1 MLVDEEPQ
9 ISPTLA
15 IFFEGCNL
23 GCRFCMAYEHT
34 RSADGLSR
42 GPQTADRDLCRDL
55 CDVFTQAGQMQVRTV
70 SLLGGEPS
78 LYLDE
83 ARAAWMTTRRNGAV
97 VPPVVLNSNM
107 LLDPDDIRR
116 RCDFVSFYV
125 ADLKFGN
132 DACAQAL
139 TSRPARLG
147 KYRKG
152 QRERGYFETVTSAI
166 QTAASQPASQVIIR
180 HLPVPGHVQCCTIPA
195 LEWVE
200 RSMPDTEVHL
210 MMDYY
215 PNGRSGMP
223 DVERTLT
230 RGETTAVLDAAGR
243 LRVRQI
249 PPSRPRAQTR
259 EGADMPTLSPSS
271 VIIREDGR
279 VLIPDLPRELGFLVE
294 ELCPET
300 AGISPSPGR
309 ARPNRGSVAGDLRPG
324 FRQGPFIDGVYW
336 RH

>member
-1 MLVDEEPQ
+1 MIWDIRVLVDEEPQ

-42 GPQTADRDLCRDL
+42 RPQAADGDLYRDL
-55 CDVFTQAGQMQVRTV
+55 CDVFTKAAQVQVRTV

-83 ARAAWMTTRRNGAV
+83 ARAAWMTAKRDGFA

-107 LLDPDDIRR
+107 LLEPDDIWR

-132 DACAQAL
+132 DECARAL
-139 TSRPARLG
+139 TSRPAR
-147 KYRKG
+147 
-152 QRERGYFETVTSAI
+152 YFETVTSAV
-166 QTAASQPASQVIIR
+166 QTAASLPASRVIIR
-180 HLPVPGHVQCCTIPA
+180 HLPLPGHVQCCTIPI

-200 RSMPDTEVHL
+200 RNMPDTEVHL

-215 PNGRSGMP
+215 ANGRSGMP
-223 DVERTLT
+223 GLERTLT
-230 RGETTAVLDAAGR
+230 RAETTAVLGAAHG
-243 LRVRQI
+243 LRVRPI
-249 PPSRPRAQTR
+249 PPSGPIAQTR
-259 EGADMPTLSPSS
+259 EGADVPNLSRTSQVAS
-271 VIIREDGR
+271 VIIREDGS

-300 AGISPSPGR
+300 AKRSPSPGR
-309 ARPNRGSVAGDLRPG
+309 ARPSPSRKSS
-324 FRQGPFIDGVYW
+324 
-336 RH
+336 RHDVT